1 MGYAELPWPD
11 GPPPPMFRGTANGL
25 LLPAGAGTGVITI
38 RCGDSQ
44 PLGDGAV
51 VMLLA
56 TSYAASAGLSAEII
70 PAQIGEFIRS
80 GTLLPRPD
88 GTYDFCRVPAGQP
101 GS

>member
-1 MGYAELPWPD
+1 
-11 GPPPPMFRGTANGL
+11 MFHGTANGL

-38 RCGDSQ
+38 RCGDRQ

-70 PAQIGEFIRS
+70 PAQIEDFIRT
-80 GTLLPRPD
+80 GALLPRPD
-88 GTYDFCRVPAGQP
+88 GTYDFRRAAARHPDPDGRP
-101 GS
+101 GP